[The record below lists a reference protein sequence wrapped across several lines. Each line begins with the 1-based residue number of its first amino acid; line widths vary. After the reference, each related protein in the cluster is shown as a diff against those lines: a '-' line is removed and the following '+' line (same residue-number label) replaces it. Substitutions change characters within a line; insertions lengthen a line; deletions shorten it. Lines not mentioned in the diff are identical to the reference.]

1 MKHKTTGSLVK
12 KKKTAEHYNQEKRI
26 SLFSFLSIW
35 IFCKMFR
42 KKNKHNFVKS
52 SEIFQPPAIPISQHK
67 RQLNS

>member
-12 KKKTAEHYNQEKRI
+12 KKKTAEHYNHEKWI

-42 KKNKHNFVKS
+42 KKNKTQLC
-52 SEIFQPPAIPISQHK
+52 EILWDFPTSCNTDISAQTTTK
-67 RQLNS
+67 